1 MYSTYKG
8 QILQDQKT
16 QFKEKYEYRKKEGRK
31 EKMKVRPNPKQERQ
45 LVKK

>member
-1 MYSTYKG
+1 MRSTYTG
-8 QILQDQKT
+8 QIRQDQKT
-16 QFKEKYEYRKKEGRK
+16 QYKEKYEYRKTEGRK